1 MKKPVTQFDLAAAF
15 KALDEIDYGKVE
27 SNPVKDSKK
36 LNESLLKETCE
47 RISSRKL
54 NIERLVED
62 YYDLDDEQD
71 LNQAA
76 DSREAEIAQAKLAR
90 IEKIV
95 DLDAQTADELLDSYV
110 GKVIVRCPQCMNM
123 FYKNEED
130 LVKDEED
137 PTICNINEPCQHC
150 GNISGYE
157 IIGKVDKLSPEDT
170 AQLSGEE
177 EAPEVEEE
185 TEEEVEATEEASEE
199 TTDEDLD
206 LDLDLDLDDTTQE
219 SLNAAKAAKSD
230 FASKNETENKTLNE
244 DIYKDVKELDD
255 KLKAHNDY
263 IEYLKNEIV
272 SANEALEKATNE
284 EVKAAIQRK
293 LDTLNN
299 DLAAALPDAVKNDT
313 TPDEVTA
320 DETVDIEENPIE
332 ELPTEEEVETKEE
345 VTEESLNK
353 AKAAKSDFESEN
365 NSEEAKSLHEG
376 LTEDKRDDD
385 DFYGKDIDD
394 AVIQLKKTGHAEFWC
409 RQGKA
414 KADEVVKL
422 FKDKYG
428 KKAEYTIDDDYCT
441 ARVVKEDLHEDVA
454 SLLNAFEAS
463 LDDANFDAPVDESL
477 DNEETFTNPVVVDLT
492 EGGNVG
498 KITVEAG
505 DEALA
510 KEVDK
515 LASEKYAAEDQARA
529 GSEYFDEIAAEKGL
543 KYNPVFDESVN
554 KAEADKNTA
563 PENESENKSINECD
577 GKTCQECDG
586 AACEA
591 KPEDNSE
598 GTSINWNIDDPSTKA
613 VQKFNPYEDA
623 EDKLDEAVAITIGI
637 DEVDD
642 QVIAKGPT
650 DTMIVAAPEATAVY
664 DQPGYDQP
672 EFPAV
677 EIEPQEIENPFEQDF
692 DTPAD
697 FVGEPST
704 FGDAPVA
711 EPEAKVTAEPVED
724 EADEEDESDDD
735 DSDDSDDNSN
745 NDIPA
750 DAEESEDDDE
760 DEDEDVEESL
770 QEGIFDK
777 IKGAASKVGGAV
789 KNAFT
794 SIDDRLA
801 KGFEEFQVE
810 TKYENAD
817 PDSKNYTTFEQAK
830 KAAIASSNL
839 GNATQAKVLAK
850 SKANGQI
857 TLIDGYIKGK
867 QAGKGKTAYESALK
881 AADGTAAI
889 NNTAE
894 NQAAQQ
900 EQAAKPDLENS
911 TEGTVA
917 QAAPAKEP
925 TTDAATQE
933 APAAQEAKPAPAKND
948 KGAKARAQYRKVLK
962 LLADAGMDISGL
974 TNNGKVTDKLRN
986 LAKGL
991 TSTNE
996 SLTEDIESA
1005 ADEAVAKLQQLADDA
1020 VADVKTPE
1028 TPETTAP
1035 EATEAPAQEVP
1046 ATPETPEAT
1055 EDAPVEEG
1063 SVSAVGDVVN
1073 GVVDGAKE
1081 LLADNADD
1089 KADAEAAPIAD
1100 QVHASNHMGEEK
1112 PDDAK
1117 EESLEE
1123 DANGVS
1129 DAEFEQMINSKTF
1142 QDFSEEV
1149 NVEDIEDIDEESVN
1163 ECTTNYL
1170 KEVYSNVDKFE
1181 LTKADVTNGILVLEG
1196 LIKFHSGKTRNTT
1209 FGYNLATGKH
1219 LAFSGVNEDLAKD
1232 GQFNIQCSLN
1242 NKSLVVESLSYKHEV
1257 NGQLVE
1263 GLVHKN

>member
-27 SNPVKDSKK
+27 SNPVKNSKK

-47 RISSRKL
+47 SISGRKL

-71 LNQAA
+71 LTQAA
-76 DSREAEIAQAKLAR
+76 DDREAEIAQAKLAR

-130 LVKDEED
+130 IVKDEED

-170 AQLSGEE
+170 AQLSGAEEAPAEGEEDLDLDLDATEE
-177 EAPEVEEE
+177 EAPAEEG
-185 TEEEVEATEEASEE
+185 EATEENSEE
-199 TTDEDLD
+199 GTDEDLD
-206 LDLDLDLDDTTQE
+206 LDLDLDLDNTAQE
-219 SLNAAKAAKSD
+219 SLNASKAAKSD

-244 DIYKDVKELDD
+244 DIDKDVKELDD

-320 DETVDIEENPIE
+320 DDTITAEEAPVE
-332 ELPTEEEVETKEE
+332 ELPTEEEVEDDAE
-345 VTEESLNK
+345 VTDESLNK

-385 DFYGKDIDD
+385 DYYGKDIDD
-394 AVIQLKKTGHAEFWC
+394 ALIQLKKTGHAEFWC

-463 LDDANFDAPVDESL
+463 LDDDNIDASVDESL

-515 LASEKYAAEDQARA
+515 LASEKYVAEDEARA
-529 GSEYFDEIAAEKGL
+529 GFEYFDEIAAEKGL

-554 KAEADKNTA
+554 KAEVDKNTA

-577 GKTCQECDG
+577 GKACQECDG
-586 AACEA
+586 AACET
-591 KPEDNSE
+591 KPEDN
-598 GTSINWNIDDPSTKA
+598 
-613 VQKFNPYEDA
+613 
-623 EDKLDEAVAITIGI
+623 LDEAVAITIGV

-642 QVIAKGPT
+642 QVVANGPA
-650 DTMIVAAPEATAVY
+650 DTMIIAEPEATAVY
-664 DQPGYDQP
+664 DQPVYDQP

-677 EIEPQEIENPFEQDF
+677 EIEPQEIENPFDQEF
-692 DTPAD
+692 EAPTD
-697 FVGEPST
+697 FVGEPDT

-711 EPEAKVTAEPVED
+711 EPEAEVTADPVDDEAED
-724 EADEEDESDDD
+724 EDGSDD
-735 DSDDSDDNSN
+735 DSDDSDDNDDNSN
-745 NDIPA
+745 NGTPA
-750 DAEESEDDDE
+750 DAEEPEEDDDDE
-760 DEDEDVEESL
+760 DEDDEEVDESL
-770 QEGIFDK
+770 KEGIFDS
-777 IKGAASKVGGAV
+777 IKNKVSQAKSASKGKSVEDGFNNWKV
-789 KNAFT
+789 VST
-794 SIDDRLA
+794 S
-801 KGFEEFQVE
+801 KEGQTT
-810 TKYENAD
+810 TKDFNSYAD
-817 PDSKNYTTFEQAK
+817 ARNY
-830 KAAIASSNL
+830 AIALSKQMTVKQAVIR
-839 GNATQAKVLAK
+839 ATE
-850 SKANGQI
+850 STTG
-857 TLIDGYIKGK
+857 TETMIDGYIKGK
-867 QAGKGKTAYESALK
+867 QAPTAKNLFKK
-881 AADGTAAI
+881 A
-889 NNTAE
+889 
-894 NQAAQQ
+894 QLAAQG
-900 EQAAKPDLENS
+900 AAALGNDLDSDSSNS
-911 TEGTVA
+911 APATEGEVKPEANLEDQVDPVQNQVDGSQEEASKKPKNA
-917 QAAPAKEP
+917 QAVKMRALYKKAIKLA
-925 TTDAATQE
+925 TDLGISTADLVVNN
-933 APAAQEAKPAPAKND
+933 KP
-948 KGAKARAQYRKVLK
+948 
-962 LLADAGMDISGL
+962 
-974 TNNGKVTDKLRN
+974 TDKLKN
-986 LAKGL
+986 FVKGL
-991 TSTNE
+991 TSANE

-1005 ADEAVAKLQQLADDA
+1005 TDEAVAKLQQLADEA

-1035 EATEAPAQEVP
+1035 EATEAPAQEAP
-1046 ATPETPEAT
+1046 ATPETPDNPET
-1055 EDAPVEEG
+1055 SEEAPVEEG
-1063 SVSAVGDVVN
+1063 IVSAVGDVVN

-1089 KADAEAAPIAD
+1089 KADAEVAPIAD
-1100 QVHASNHMGEEK
+1100 QVHASSHMGEEK
-1112 PDDAK
+1112 PDNAK

-1142 QDFSEEV
+1142 QDFNEEV
-1149 NVEDIEDIDEESVN
+1149 SVDDIEDIDEDSVN

-1196 LIKFHSGKTRNTT
+1196 LIKFHSGNTRNTT

-1219 LAFSGVNEDLAKD
+1219 LAFSGVNEDLAKG

>member
-27 SNPVKDSKK
+27 SNPVKNSKK

-47 RISSRKL
+47 SISGRKL

-71 LNQAA
+71 LTQAA
-76 DSREAEIAQAKLAR
+76 DDREAEIAQAKLAR

-130 LVKDEED
+130 IVKDEED

-177 EAPEVEEE
+177 EAPAEGEEDLDLDLDT
-185 TEEEVEATEEASEE
+185 TEEEAPAEEGEATEEASEE
-199 TTDEDLD
+199 GTDEDLD
-206 LDLDLDLDDTTQE
+206 LDLDLDLDDTAQE
-219 SLNAAKAAKSD
+219 SLNASKAAKSD

-244 DIYKDVKELDD
+244 DIDKDVKELDD

-320 DETVDIEENPIE
+320 DDTITAEEAPVE
-332 ELPTEEEVETKEE
+332 ELPTEEEVEDDTE
-345 VTEESLNK
+345 VTDESLNK

-385 DFYGKDIDD
+385 DYYGKDIDD
-394 AVIQLKKTGHAEFWC
+394 ALIQLKKTGHAEFWC

-463 LDDANFDAPVDESL
+463 LDDDNIDAPVDESL

-515 LASEKYAAEDQARA
+515 LASEKYVAEDEARA
-529 GSEYFDEIAAEKGL
+529 GFEYFDEIAAEKGL

-554 KAEADKNTA
+554 KAEIDKNTA

-577 GKTCQECDG
+577 GKACQECDG
-586 AACEA
+586 AACET
-591 KPEDNSE
+591 KPEDN
-598 GTSINWNIDDPSTKA
+598 
-613 VQKFNPYEDA
+613 
-623 EDKLDEAVAITIGI
+623 LDEAVAITIGV

-642 QVIAKGPT
+642 QVVANGPA
-650 DTMIVAAPEATAVY
+650 DTMIIAEPEATAVY
-664 DQPGYDQP
+664 DQPVYDQP

-677 EIEPQEIENPFEQDF
+677 EIEPQEIENPFDQEF
-692 DTPAD
+692 EAPTD

-711 EPEAKVTAEPVED
+711 EPEAEVTADPVDDEAED
-724 EADEEDESDDD
+724 EDGSDD
-735 DSDDSDDNSN
+735 DSDDSDDNDDNSN
-745 NDIPA
+745 NGTPA
-750 DAEESEDDDE
+750 DAEEPEEDDDDE
-760 DEDEDVEESL
+760 DEDDEEVDESL
-770 QEGIFDK
+770 KEGIFDS
-777 IKGAASKVGGAV
+777 IKNKVSQAKSASKGKSVEDGFNNWKV
-789 KNAFT
+789 VST
-794 SIDDRLA
+794 S
-801 KGFEEFQVE
+801 KEGQTT
-810 TKYENAD
+810 TKDFNSYAD
-817 PDSKNYTTFEQAK
+817 ARNY
-830 KAAIASSNL
+830 AIALSKQMTVKQAVIR
-839 GNATQAKVLAK
+839 ATE
-850 SKANGQI
+850 STTG
-857 TLIDGYIKGK
+857 TETMIDGYIKGK
-867 QAGKGKTAYESALK
+867 QAPTAKNLFKK
-881 AADGTAAI
+881 A
-889 NNTAE
+889 
-894 NQAAQQ
+894 QLAAQG
-900 EQAAKPDLENS
+900 AAALGNDLDSDSSNS
-911 TEGTVA
+911 APATEGEVKPEANLEDQVDPAQNQVDGSQEEASKKPKNA
-917 QAAPAKEP
+917 QAVKMRALYKKAIKLA
-925 TTDAATQE
+925 TDLGISTADLVVNN
-933 APAAQEAKPAPAKND
+933 KP
-948 KGAKARAQYRKVLK
+948 
-962 LLADAGMDISGL
+962 
-974 TNNGKVTDKLRN
+974 TDKLKN
-986 LAKGL
+986 FVKGL
-991 TSTNE
+991 TSANE

-1005 ADEAVAKLQQLADDA
+1005 TDEAVAKLQQLADEA

-1035 EATEAPAQEVP
+1035 EATEAPAQEAP
-1046 ATPETPEAT
+1046 ATPETPDNPET
-1055 EDAPVEEG
+1055 SEEAPVEEG
-1063 SVSAVGDVVN
+1063 IVSAVGDVVN

-1089 KADAEAAPIAD
+1089 KADAEVAPIAD
-1100 QVHASNHMGEEK
+1100 QVHASSHMGEEK
-1112 PDDAK
+1112 PDNAK

-1142 QDFSEEV
+1142 QDFNEEV
-1149 NVEDIEDIDEESVN
+1149 SVDDIEDIDEESVN

-1196 LIKFHSGKTRNTT
+1196 LIKFHSGNTRNTT

-1219 LAFSGVNEDLAKD
+1219 LAFSGVNEDLAKG

>member
-27 SNPVKDSKK
+27 SNPVKNSKK

-47 RISSRKL
+47 SISGRKL

-76 DSREAEIAQAKLAR
+76 DDREAEIAQAKLAR

-130 LVKDEED
+130 IVKDEED
-137 PTICNINEPCQHC
+137 PSICNINEPCQHC

-170 AQLSGEE
+170 AQLSGAEEAPAEGEEDLDLDLDATEE
-177 EAPEVEEE
+177 EAPAEEG
-185 TEEEVEATEEASEE
+185 EATEENSEE
-199 TTDEDLD
+199 GTDEDLD
-206 LDLDLDLDDTTQE
+206 LDLDLDLDDTAQE

-244 DIYKDVKELDD
+244 DIDKDVKELDD

-320 DETVDIEENPIE
+320 DDTITAEEAPVE
-332 ELPTEEEVETKEE
+332 ELPTEEEVEDDAE
-345 VTEESLNK
+345 VTDESLNK

-385 DFYGKDIDD
+385 DYYGKDIDD
-394 AVIQLKKTGHAEFWC
+394 ALIQLKKTGHAEFWC

-463 LDDANFDAPVDESL
+463 LDDDNIDAPVDESL

-515 LASEKYAAEDQARA
+515 LASEKYVAEDEARA
-529 GSEYFDEIAAEKGL
+529 GFEYFDEIAAEKGL

-554 KAEADKNTA
+554 KAEVDKNTA

-577 GKTCQECDG
+577 GKACQECDG

-591 KPEDNSE
+591 KPEDN
-598 GTSINWNIDDPSTKA
+598 
-613 VQKFNPYEDA
+613 
-623 EDKLDEAVAITIGI
+623 LDEAVAITIGV

-642 QVIAKGPT
+642 QVVANGPA
-650 DTMIVAAPEATAVY
+650 DTMIIAEPEATAVY
-664 DQPGYDQP
+664 DQPVYDQP

-677 EIEPQEIENPFEQDF
+677 EIEPQEIENPFDQEF
-692 DTPAD
+692 EAPTD
-697 FVGEPST
+697 FVGEPDT

-711 EPEAKVTAEPVED
+711 EPEAEVTADPVDDKAED
-724 EADEEDESDDD
+724 KDKSDDD
-735 DSDDSDDNSN
+735 DSDDSDDNDDNSN
-745 NDIPA
+745 NGIPA
-750 DAEESEDDDE
+750 DAEEPEEDDDE
-760 DEDEDVEESL
+760 DEDDDDDVEESL

-801 KGFEEFQVE
+801 KGFEGFQVE
-810 TKYENAD
+810 TKYTNAD
-817 PDSKNYTTFEQAK
+817 PDTKNYTTFEQAK

-933 APAAQEAKPAPAKND
+933 APAAQEAKPAPAKN
-948 KGAKARAQYRKVLK
+948 AAAVKARALYKKAIK
-962 LLADAGMDISGL
+962 LATDLGISTADL
-974 TNNGKVTDKLRN
+974 VVNNKPTDKLKN
-986 LAKGL
+986 FVKGL
-991 TSTNE
+991 TSANE
-996 SLTEDIESA
+996 SLTEDLESA
-1005 ADEAVAKLQQLADDA
+1005 TDEAVAKLQQLADDA

-1028 TPETTAP
+1028 TTAP
-1035 EATEAPAQEVP
+1035 ETTEAPAQEVP

-1055 EDAPVEEG
+1055 EEAPVEEG
-1063 SVSAVGDVVN
+1063 IVSAVGDVVN
-1073 GVVDGAKE
+1073 GVVNGAKE

-1089 KADAEAAPIAD
+1089 KADAEEVSIAD
-1100 QVHASNHMGEEK
+1100 QVHASNNMGEEK
-1112 PDDAK
+1112 PDDTK
-1117 EESLEE
+1117 DESLEE

-1142 QDFSEEV
+1142 QDFNEEV
-1149 NVEDIEDIDEESVN
+1149 SVDDIEDIDEESVN

>member
-27 SNPVKDSKK
+27 SNPVKNSKK
-36 LNESLLKETCE
+36 LKESLLKETCE
-47 RISSRKL
+47 SISGRKL

-76 DSREAEIAQAKLAR
+76 DDREAEIAQAKLAR

-130 LVKDEED
+130 IVKDEED

-170 AQLSGEE
+170 ARLSGEE
-177 EAPEVEEE
+177 EAPAEGEEDLDLDLDV
-185 TEEEVEATEEASEE
+185 TEEEAPAEEGEATEEGSEE

-206 LDLDLDLDDTTQE
+206 LDLDLDLDDTAQE

-244 DIYKDVKELDD
+244 DIDKDVKELDD

-272 SANEALEKATNE
+272 SANKALEKATNE

-320 DETVDIEENPIE
+320 DETVEVEENPIE
-332 ELPTEEEVETKEE
+332 ELPTEEEVETEEE

-385 DFYGKDIDD
+385 DYYGKDIDD
-394 AVIQLKKTGHAEFWC
+394 ALIQLKKTGHAEFWC

-463 LDDANFDAPVDESL
+463 LDDTNFDAPVDESL

-515 LASEKYAAEDQARA
+515 LASEKYVAEDEARA
-529 GSEYFDEIAAEKGL
+529 GFEYFDEIAAEKGL

-563 PENESENKSINECD
+563 PENESENKSINECGDNGEECKD
-577 GKTCQECDG
+577 GTCEPKQEG
-586 AACEA
+586 EL
-591 KPEDNSE
+591 E
-598 GTSINWNIDDPSTKA
+598 
-613 VQKFNPYEDA
+613 
-623 EDKLDEAVAITIGI
+623 EAVAITIGV

-642 QVIAKGPT
+642 QVIANGPA
-650 DTMIVAAPEATAVY
+650 DAMIVAEPEATAVY
-664 DQPGYDQP
+664 DQPVYDQP

-711 EPEAKVTAEPVED
+711 EPESEVTAEPFDD
-724 EADEEDESDDD
+724 EAEEEDEDDSDDD

-745 NDIPA
+745 NGTPA
-750 DAEESEDDDE
+750 DAEESEENDDE
-760 DEDEDVEESL
+760 DEDDEEVEESL

-801 KGFEEFQVE
+801 KGFEGFQVE
-810 TKYENAD
+810 TKYDNAE
-817 PDSKNYTTFEQAK
+817 PDTKNYTTFEQAK

-933 APAAQEAKPAPAKND
+933 APAAQEAKPAPAKN
-948 KGAKARAQYRKVLK
+948 AAAVKARALYKKAIK
-962 LLADAGMDISGL
+962 LATDLGISTADL
-974 TNNGKVTDKLRN
+974 VVNNKPTDKLKN
-986 LAKGL
+986 FVKGL

-1005 ADEAVAKLQQLADDA
+1005 ADEAVAKLQQLADEA

-1046 ATPETPEAT
+1046 AIPETPEAT
-1055 EDAPVEEG
+1055 EEAPVEEG
-1063 SVSAVGDVVN
+1063 IVSAVGDVVN

-1117 EESLEE
+1117 DESLEE

-1149 NVEDIEDIDEESVN
+1149 NVDDIEDIDEESVN

-1209 FGYNLATGKH
+1209 FGYNLAAGKH